1 MFGGNNRA
9 QVFFNEHGWT
19 DRSKIEAMYT
29 SRAADFYRKILSM
42 EVAKAMLEET
52 STGLPEASNGVPSYA
67 AKEELPPKE
76 SEATS
81 ATCSPSTFKKP
92 ICAQNLSH
100 VASPKSSSFSED
112 FGSSSSS
119 SKVIVS
125 PVF

>member
-1 MFGGNNRA
+1 MATTALRCSSTNMDGL
-9 QVFFNEHGWT
+9 T
-19 DRSKIEAMYT
+19 
-29 SRAADFYRKILSM
+29 
-42 EVAKAMLEET
+42 VAKSRLCTLQELLISIERFFLWKLLKMEET